1 METFRFND
9 IWQFIRSHNSH
20 LRVSDLAVGSIV
32 GMLMGA
38 TLSVLIAIRLDR
50 EAWSADLILLSG
62 LCGTGLVAFF
72 IYGALA
78 LDRTRKFS
86 SQ

>member
-1 METFRFND
+1 MEMFRFKD
-9 IWQFIRSHNSH
+9 IWPFIRLHNRH
-20 LRVSDLAVGSIV
+20 LRMADLAVGSIL
-32 GMLMGA
+32 GMVMGA

-50 EAWSADLILLSG
+50 ETWGADLILLSG
-62 LCGTGLVAFF
+62 LCGAALVAFF

-86 SQ
+86 